1 MRACGC
7 CGQWVEQLSHQMR
20 LRRVFLRIWI
30 YNGNS
35 YDFVSHG
42 GSSRF
47 QLVFFYYH
55 FKWTNEQKESNIW
68 AHLRKGPQSTWWFFI
83 RMYRIVSFRFPCG
96 KHLCIQKSN
105 CWTDRTICLN
115 KTDANVGECV
125 RAYIHAYVQMIM
137 MCVCVSCE
145 NNRKKP
151 TTPECRVREM
161 YFMVGERWL
170 ELVFFLSLSILQPCV
185 FGLPLTTAHKDQEC
199 VRGQS
204 ICVSCV

>member
-1 MRACGC
+1 M
-7 CGQWVEQLSHQMR
+7 EILMI
-20 LRRVFLRIWI
+20 LFLM
-30 YNGNS
+30 
-35 YDFVSHG
+35 VVPV
-42 GSSRF
+42 GS
-47 QLVFFYYH
+47 
-55 FKWTNEQKESNIW
+55 KWTNEQKESNIC

-170 ELVFFLSLSILQPCV
+170 ELVFFLSLSLFCSRVFLVCLWQQHTRTRNVCV
-185 FGLPLTTAHKDQEC
+185 GNRFVWVAFSTFVLLH
-199 VRGQS
+199 
-204 ICVSCV
+204 